1 VDGRAARWAGQRAL
15 RRAAVV
21 GAALEVIAEH
31 GPRVSTEL
39 IAERAGIARPILY
52 RHFSDADD
60 LYDAVAQRIGEL
72 LVSEL
77 APTMSSPQ
85 GSAREIITRIVRT
98 YVVWFSENNQL
109 YQYLVSRSMEP
120 QASGPGPA
128 AAVRQQVGEL
138 LRDLLAGYIALLGGD
153 PQVADPLAF
162 GLMGMTETAAARW
175 VTAPLGSLGRDE
187 LIAHLAGW
195 VWGSLDVA
203 LRQMNVQL
211 DPDFPL
217 PQLPPRSG

>member
-1 VDGRAARWAGQRAL
+1 M
-15 RRAAVV
+15 RRAEVV
-21 GAALEVIAEH
+21 GAALDVIAEH
-31 GPRVSTEL
+31 GPRVSTEQ

-77 APTMSSPQ
+77 APTMLSPE

-98 YVVWFSENNQL
+98 YVVWFSENTQL

-120 QASGPGPA
+120 HASEPGPA
-128 AAVRQQVGEL
+128 AAVRQQIGEL
-138 LRDLLAGYIALLGGD
+138 LRELVAGYVSLLNGD

-162 GLMGMTETAAARW
+162 GLLGMTETAAARW
-175 VTAPLGSLGRDE
+175 VTAPPASLGREE
-187 LIAHLAGW
+187 LITHLASW

-203 LRQMNVQL
+203 LRGIGLLL
-211 DPDFPL
+211 DPDVPL
-217 PQLPPRSG
+217 PQLPRRND